1 MGATSMQELR
11 TGFLVVCLVIACLH
25 STAAQEIRRAQPVRA
40 AASPWDDRA
49 KFLAGVQLPAD
60 APLAALQRPGD
71 YREHAT
77 AFEHLWARYN
87 EHYFIPMRTWS
98 ATELAPRIPYRN
110 PAIYFFGG
118 PDALAA
124 MAYFPHADDYLLGG
138 LEPVG
143 SMPPPESLDSVRLG
157 AALKNMRHSSEV
169 ILSFGHFITKDMKAE
184 LEASDFRGVLPL
196 LLTFVA
202 MSGGEVLDV
211 CYFTIRKDGGVT
223 NSGPT
228 PGGPHGACAG
238 VRVSFRRSPGA
249 ATQRIHYVQA
259 DLSDSALGSGGAV
272 LAWAT
277 SFGRSNSYLKAASY
291 LMHEP
296 YFAKIRKFL
305 LENSTSVLQDDSG
318 IPLKYFQDGGWRC
331 WFFGKYSGTLDIFKK
346 YYQADMGKAFE
357 LSAEPLPFGTGY
369 KWRVGASNLMLAIPQ
384 APQRAEPVSAPAR

>member
-1 MGATSMQELR
+1 MASVLE
-11 TGFLVVCLVIACLH
+11 V
-25 STAAQEIRRAQPVRA
+25 RRAEPVHTMSGA
-40 AASPWDDRA
+40 WDAQA
-49 KFLAGVQLPAD
+49 KFLAGVPLPAGVS
-60 APLAALQRPGD
+60 LAALQKPAA

-77 AFEHLWARYN
+77 AFENLWARYN
-87 EHYFIPMRTWS
+87 EHYFTPMRAWS
-98 ATELAPRIPYRN
+98 AAELAQRIPYSS
-110 PAIYFFGG
+110 PVVYFFGG

-124 MAYFPHADDYLLGG
+124 MAYYPEARDYLLGG

-143 SMPPPESLDSVRLG
+143 SLPPPESLDAVRLG
-157 AALKNMRHSSEV
+157 AALKNLRQSSEV
-169 ILSFGHFITKDMKAE
+169 ILSFGHFITKDMKTE
-184 LEASDFRGVLPL
+184 LEAADFRGVLPL